1 RSGGA
6 LMRGRTMS
14 ARLRYT
20 TADLEGLPTI
30 DGVRYEIIDGELY
43 VSKQPDW
50 HHQLACTRIAIE
62 LGQWSRQTHTGVA
75 LFAPGVIFAEDENVA
90 PDVVWVSR
98 DRLET
103 IA

>member
-1 RSGGA
+1 
-6 LMRGRTMS
+6 MRGRQMS
-14 ARLRYT
+14 TRLRYA

-50 HHQLACTRIAIE
+50 HHQLACTRIAAE
-62 LGQWSRQTHTGVA
+62 LCLWSRQTNTGVA
-75 LFAPGVIFAEDENVA
+75 LFAPGVVFAEDDNVA

-98 DRLET
+98 ERLEAIT
-103 IA
+103 DE